1 MAETPPEPNAEPAGE
16 RDIAPER
23 IDAADRTNAS
33 GRVDA
38 SGRIDASG
46 RTRAVAIKKEH
57 EDRLPRVTASGE
69 GVLAERILDIAF
81 EEGVKVRQD
90 KELTE
95 ILAAYDID
103 SPIPLEALGAV
114 SEILRHVYAENARM
128 AGKEQDNESKNDN
141 KGADD

>member
-23 IDAADRTNAS
+23 IDAADRTN
-33 GRVDA
+33 A

>member
-23 IDAADRTNAS
+23 IDAADRTN
-33 GRVDA
+33 A

-95 ILAAYDID
+95 ILAAYDVD

-128 AGKEQDNESKNDN
+128 AGEEQDNESKNDN